1 MRKRDFVTN
10 TSALEEGGGLTSR
23 RELAVIAST
32 KGGAGMQMTID
43 ALLTVLR
50 KQGDWVEAQALAEAF
65 QVTTRTVRSYVRRA
79 NKSRQI
85 IESSHRGYRLMANA
99 GEYAMPSARITPV
112 AKRDNRLLMMLLSRP
127 GAQSVYDLAEVLH
140 VSDSSLSA
148 LFRSLRPRLSERGLH
163 LARRREF
170 VWIEGAERDKRRLIR
185 HIMREHPLA
194 DFPSPVANLP
204 AGNTLDPTETNRLVK
219 DVLDKNELACSDFGL
234 DNLVIH
240 LQIMASRI
248 SLGSAISDTDL
259 SWTGASDASQH
270 AANEICSL
278 VGKVLGIEINTAE
291 RSYVSLIVE
300 TNTRRGQNKP
310 EELEFVTP
318 SDLRIAREIAERL
331 SWTYC
336 LDDFSEEFIRRLAAH
351 VNLLLRRA
359 ELGMEVPNPLLD
371 KVKSDYPLIYD
382 MAVRAAGIIEG
393 SSGYA
398 VSEDEIAFL
407 AFHVGGYL
415 SQSPQKSGRIRCVVL
430 YLDYQGLGS
439 TLTKR
444 VDETLGIRGE
454 VVLAEAVSDY
464 VPDQID
470 CDLIVSVAPVEAAPG
485 IRLFVVG
492 PMMSD
497 SDEHALKNCVEDIFN
512 TRRGDSTTS
521 ILRRFI
527 LPDLIQFDPP
537 VKTREEVVK
546 LLASDCERKGLVE
559 DGFEDDVL
567 ERERLSPTSFNNLV
581 AIPHT
586 LRPLAV
592 QPFLYLI
599 ISRQPISWGKQKVN
613 LVLLLGMAPYERESF
628 MNLYGD
634 LLSAL
639 ADPLNASSLIESSS
653 YEDAIERLEH
663 IIRGK

>member
-1 MRKRDFVTN
+1 MGNRHPNWLDIEPCRKQYLALKHTSLELTLHITCFKQHTRAKADSLPRRIRSHMKSGKFLVEQHVVHLLSSATQAPSESVFSRITRKKKTERLPSMRKRDFVTN
-10 TSALEEGGGLTSR
+10 TSALEEGGGLTSGQ
-23 RELAVIAST
+23 ELAVMAST

-259 SWTGASDASQH
+259 ELD
-270 AANEICSL
+270 
-278 VGKVLGIEINTAE
+278 
-291 RSYVSLIVE
+291 RS
-300 TNTRRGQNKP
+300 
-310 EELEFVTP
+310 
-318 SDLRIAREIAERL
+318 
-331 SWTYC
+331 
-336 LDDFSEEFIRRLAAH
+336 IRRLSACRQR
-351 VNLLLRRA
+351 NLLF
-359 ELGMEVPNPLLD
+359 G
-371 KVKSDYPLIYD
+371 
-382 MAVRAAGIIEG
+382 
-393 SSGYA
+393 
-398 VSEDEIAFL
+398 
-407 AFHVGGYL
+407 
-415 SQSPQKSGRIRCVVL
+415 
-430 YLDYQGLGS
+430 
-439 TLTKR
+439 
-444 VDETLGIRGE
+444 
-454 VVLAEAVSDY
+454 
-464 VPDQID
+464 
-470 CDLIVSVAPVEAAPG
+470 
-485 IRLFVVG
+485 
-492 PMMSD
+492 
-497 SDEHALKNCVEDIFN
+497 
-512 TRRGDSTTS
+512 
-521 ILRRFI
+521 
-527 LPDLIQFDPP
+527 
-537 VKTREEVVK
+537 
-546 LLASDCERKGLVE
+546 
-559 DGFEDDVL
+559 
-567 ERERLSPTSFNNLV
+567 
-581 AIPHT
+581 
-586 LRPLAV
+586 
-592 QPFLYLI
+592 
-599 ISRQPISWGKQKVN
+599 
-613 LVLLLGMAPYERESF
+613 RESTWHRDKHCGTH
-628 MNLYGD
+628 L
-634 LLSAL
+634 
-639 ADPLNASSLIESSS
+639 
-653 YEDAIERLEH
+653 RLPH
-663 IIRGK
+663 RRNQHTQRAKQT